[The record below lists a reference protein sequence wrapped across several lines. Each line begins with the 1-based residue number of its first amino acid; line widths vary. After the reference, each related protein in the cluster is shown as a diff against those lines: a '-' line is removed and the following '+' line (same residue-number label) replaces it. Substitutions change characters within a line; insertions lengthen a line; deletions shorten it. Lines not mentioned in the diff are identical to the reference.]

1 MGRRSGPG
9 VDGAIPFRRGRVRM
23 RARPQASTVTHQ
35 TVVDRLIDTSM
46 TRVWTGAAAR
56 RCACAA
62 LAFTFMGGAGHAASP
77 AAPAPAAAA
86 PAGQPEPK
94 KDRLLVEAK
103 QLVYNRDTNVVSA
116 EGNVQLYYQGRVLEA
131 DKVIYDR
138 NTSRVF
144 ASGHAKMTE
153 ADGSTTY
160 SDKFELTDDFK
171 TGFVDSLSTVSKDKT
186 FFTSPRAER
195 TEGETTTLEKGT
207 YTACA
212 PCAAH
217 PERPPL
223 WQVKAMKIVH
233 KADEQMIYFEDATLE
248 LYGVPI
254 AYVPYFSTPDPTVS
268 RKTGFLTPHY
278 VTESRLGVGAA
289 QPFFWNIAPNY
300 DLTLTPTVLSKQG
313 FFGEVEWRH
322 RLETGSYSVLATGID
337 QLDPTAYAKQ
347 PFGTGDRDFRGS
359 IESSGKFFIN
369 QNWRYGWDVALFS
382 DKYFVQDYNVRSS
395 SLGTDYIRESI
406 STAYMTGQGDRSY
419 FNLQGYRI
427 VGLSQFD
434 LNKQQPLV
442 LPSVD
447 YNRTFGLAPDQT
459 AGVGGEVK
467 VDFNLT
473 SLSRTAAAYQ
483 ATGSRLLDS
492 AFSLYDVCP
501 TSPTPV
507 PGLPNYKPPS
517 CFLRGIAGDYSRAS
531 TQVSWERKFIDP
543 IGEVWK
549 PFAFVRAD
557 GRWLNLNESDSFNF
571 TSAGGSST
579 IANADQANFFGTHN
593 ENISGD
599 VVPGVGLEYRY
610 PFLAS
615 TSWSKQVIEPIAQVI
630 ARPNV
635 AQAGKTPN
643 EDAQSLVFDDT
654 TLFQWNKYSGYDRV
668 EGGVRANVGAQYT
681 VTFPTGGYVNALF
694 GQSYNLAG
702 KNPYAIADIS
712 NVGLQSG
719 LDTDRSDYVG
729 RVLVAP
735 TSNFSLEAKG
745 RFDSRTFDPK
755 AIDLIGTAR
764 FLGTS
769 TSVQY
774 SNYAA
779 QPLIGYVNDRSGVLI
794 GERFDFLDHYY
805 VNGNATLEL
814 NPYKYDINTG
824 QYDLKTGHPQFAVI
838 GAGLGYQDDCT
849 TLSVNYSRSYTNS
862 TYGFASDQNINQTVL
877 VSLTLRTLADFKLNQ
892 SLGNTSTVQD
902 GVFK

>member
-1 MGRRSGPG
+1 MGRRFGPDASNG
-9 VDGAIPFRRGRVRM
+9 DPARRGGS
-23 RARPQASTVTHQ
+23 P
-35 TVVDRLIDTSM
+35 
-46 TRVWTGAAAR
+46 AR
-56 RCACAA
+56 RRGAEAPPSPTAA
-62 LAFTFMGGAGHAASP
+62 LASGPERLGRPMRGLGPGPRVGPLARSCACVALALSFAGGAVPPLHAQS
-77 AAPAPAAAA
+77 APAAA
-86 PAGQPEPK
+86 QPEAK

-116 EGNVQLYYQGRVLEA
+116 DGTVQLYYQGRVLEA

-138 NTSRVF
+138 NANRVF

-153 ADGSTTY
+153 ADGSVTY

-171 TGFVDSLSTVSKDKT
+171 TGFVDSLSTVTTDKT

-195 TEGETTTLEKGT
+195 SEGETTTFEKGT

-233 KADEQMIYFEDATLE
+233 KTDEQMIYFEDATLE

-254 AYVPYFSTPDPTVS
+254 AYIPYFSTPDPTVS
-268 RKTGFLTPHY
+268 RKSGFLPSHY
-278 VTESRLGVGAA
+278 VTETRLGSGAA
-289 QPFFWNIAPNY
+289 QPYFWNIAPNY
-300 DLTLTPTVLSKQG
+300 DLTLTPTVLSNQG

-337 QLDPTAYAKQ
+337 QLDPSVYAKQ
-347 PFGTGDRDFRGS
+347 PYGTGDRDFRGS
-359 IESSGKFFIN
+359 IESTGKFFIN
-369 QNWRYGWDVALFS
+369 QNWKYGWDVALFS

-395 SLGTDYIRESI
+395 SLGSDYIRESI
-406 STAYMTGQGDRSY
+406 STAYLTGQGDRSY
-419 FNLQGYRI
+419 FNLEGYRI
-427 VGLSQFD
+427 VGLSNFD
-434 LNKQQPLV
+434 FNKQQPLV
-442 LPSVD
+442 LPTVD
-447 YNRTFGLAPDQT
+447 YNRTFGLSPAAT
-459 AGVGGEVK
+459 GGVGGEVN

-483 ATGSRLLDS
+483 STGTRLLDS

-501 TSPTPV
+501 ASSAPNAL
-507 PGLPNYKPPS
+507 LPNFKPPS

-531 TQVSWERKFIDP
+531 AQVTWQRKFIDP

-557 GRWLNLNESDSFNF
+557 GSWLNLNESDSFTF
-571 TSAGGSST
+571 TSGAGQST

-593 ENISGD
+593 EDVSAR

-615 TSWSKQVIEPIAQVI
+615 TSWSKQVFEPIAQVI

-635 AQAGKTPN
+635 AHAGTTPN

-654 TLFQWNKYSGYDRV
+654 TLFEWNKYSGYDRI
-668 EGGVRANVGAQYT
+668 EGGVRANAGAQYT
-681 VTFPTGGYVNALF
+681 MTFPTGGYVNALF
-694 GQSYNLAG
+694 GQSYALAG
-702 KNPYAIADIS
+702 QNSYAVSDVS
-712 NVGLQSG
+712 NTGLDSGLQ
-719 LDTDRSDYVG
+719 TDRSDYVS
-729 RVLVAP
+729 RLLVAP
-735 TSNFSLEAKG
+735 SPNFSVIAKG
-745 RFDSRTFDPK
+745 RFDTDTFDTK

-764 FLGTS
+764 FFGT
-769 TSVQY
+769 TTTAQY
-774 SNYAA
+774 ANYAP
-779 QPLIGYVNDRSGVLI
+779 QPSVGYVNRREGILLN
-794 GERFDFLDHYY
+794 ERLDFLDHYY
-805 VNGNATLEL
+805 VNGSATLEL
-814 NPYKYDINTG
+814 NPYEYDLTTR
-824 QYDLKTGHPQFAVI
+824 QYDLKVGHPEFAVL

-849 TLSVNYSRSYTNS
+849 TVSLNYTRSYTDS
-862 TYGFASDQNINQTVL
+862 IGTQDVNQTVL
-877 VSLTLRTLADFKLNQ
+877 FSLNLRTLADIKLNEN
-892 SLGNTSTVQD
+892 LGATSTVQD

>member
-1 MGRRSGPG
+1 MGRHSGPD
-9 VDGAIPFRRGRVRM
+9 VCEAIPFRHGRRRGGTLPRGSNRY
-23 RARPQASTVTHQ
+23 AKLTL
-35 TVVDRLIDTSM
+35 VDRLHDTTALRAGIRSS
-46 TRVWTGAAAR
+46 AR
-56 RCACAA
+56 ACACAA
-62 LAFTFMGGAGHAASP
+62 LALTFMGGAALAAS
-77 AAPAPAAAA
+77 AAPAPAATTPA
-86 PAGQPEPK
+86 PAEAK

-103 QLVYNRDTNVVSA
+103 QLVYNRDTNIVSA
-116 EGNVQLYYQGRVLEA
+116 DGTVQLYYQGRVLEA

-138 NTSRVF
+138 NSNRVF
-144 ASGHAKMTE
+144 ASGHAKLTE

-171 TGFVDSLSTVSKDKT
+171 TGFIDSLSTVSKDKT

-195 TEGETTTLEKGT
+195 SEGETTTLQKGT

-248 LYGVPI
+248 LYGLPI

-300 DLTLTPTVLSKQG
+300 DLTLTPTVLSRQG

-322 RLETGSYSVLATGID
+322 RLDTGSYTVLATGIN
-337 QLDPTAYAKQ
+337 QLDPGAYAKQ
-347 PFGTGDRDFRGS
+347 PFGTGDREFRGS
-359 IESSGKFFIN
+359 IESNGQFFIN
-369 QNWRYGWDVALFS
+369 QNWKYGWDVALFS

-395 SLGTDYIRESI
+395 SLGTDYIKESI

-434 LNKQQPLV
+434 FNRQQPLV
-442 LPSVD
+442 LPTVD

-467 VDFNLT
+467 LDFNMT
-473 SLSRTAAAYQ
+473 SLSRSTAAYQ
-483 ATGSRLLDS
+483 STGTRLLDS

-507 PGLPNYKPPS
+507 AGLPNYKPPS
-517 CFLRGIAGDYSRAS
+517 CFLRGIAGNYSRAS
-531 TQVSWERKFIDP
+531 TQLSWERKFIDP

-557 GRWLNLNESDSFNF
+557 GRWLNLNESNNSTF
-571 TSAGGSST
+571 TSLNGSST
-579 IANADQANFFGTHN
+579 ISNADQANFLGAHN
-593 ENISGD
+593 ESISGD

-610 PFLAS
+610 PFIAA

-635 AQAGKTPN
+635 AHAGRTPN

-654 TLFQWNKYSGYDRV
+654 TLFEWNKYSGYDRV
-668 EGGVRANVGAQYT
+668 EGGVRANAGAQYT

-702 KNPYAIADIS
+702 QNSYAISDIS
-712 NVGLQSG
+712 NTGRNSG
-719 LDTDRSDYVG
+719 LETDRSDYVG
-729 RVLVAP
+729 RLLVAP
-735 TSNFSLEAKG
+735 TSNFSVEAKG
-745 RFDSRTFDPK
+745 RFDSKSFDPK
-755 AIDLIGTAR
+755 AIDLVGTAK
-764 FLGTS
+764 FFGT
-769 TSVQY
+769 TTNLQY

-779 QPLIGYVNDRSGVLI
+779 QPDIGYVHDRSGILL

-814 NPYKYDINTG
+814 EPYKYDIATG
-824 QYDLKTGHPQFAVI
+824 QYDLKTGHPQFAVL
-838 GAGLGYQDDCT
+838 GAGFGYQDDCT
-849 TLSVNYSRSYTNS
+849 TISVNYSRSYTDS
-862 TYGFASDQNINQTVL
+862 ISGLASDQNVNQTVL
-877 VSLTLRTLADFKLNQ
+877 FSLTLRTLADFKLNQ
-892 SLGNTSTVQD
+892 SLGSTSTVQD

>member
-1 MGRRSGPG
+1 MGRRSGPD
-9 VDGAIPFRRGRVRM
+9 VCEAISSRRRRVRGIPV
-23 RARPQASTVTHQ
+23 PQASTNGTRQDVVTML
-35 TVVDRLIDTSM
+35 TVDRPVRAGIRT
-46 TRVWTGAAAR
+46 AR
-56 RCACAA
+56 RACACAILA
-62 LAFTFMGGAGHAASP
+62 LSFVGAGASAATAQQ
-77 AAPAPAAAA
+77 AAPAAQPAA
-86 PAGQPEPK
+86 K

-116 EGNVQLYYQGRVLEA
+116 EGTVQLYYQGRVLEA

-138 NTSRVF
+138 KSNRVF

-153 ADGSTTY
+153 ADGSVTY

-171 TGFVDSLSTVSKDKT
+171 AGFVDSLSTISKDKT
-186 FFTSPRAER
+186 FFTAPRAER
-195 TEGETTTLEKGT
+195 SEGETTTFEKGT

-289 QPFFWNIAPNY
+289 QPFFWNLAPNY
-300 DLTLTPTVLSKQG
+300 DLTLTPTVLSRQG

-337 QLDPTAYAKQ
+337 QLDPAAYAK
-347 PFGTGDRDFRGS
+347 PPYGTGNRDFRGS
-359 IESSGKFFIN
+359 IESNGKFYIN
-369 QNWRYGWDVALFS
+369 PSWKYGWDVALFS

-395 SLGTDYIRESI
+395 SLGSDYIKESI
-406 STAYMTGQGDRSY
+406 STAYLTGQGDRSY

-434 LNKQQPLV
+434 NNKQQPLV
-442 LPSVD
+442 LPTAD

-459 AGVGGEVK
+459 AGIGGEVK
-467 VDFNLT
+467 LDFNLT
-473 SLSRTAAAYQ
+473 SLTRTEAAYQ
-483 ATGSRLLDS
+483 STGTRLLDS
-492 AFSLYDVCP
+492 AFALYDVCP
-501 TSPTPV
+501 TSATPV
-507 PGLPNYKPPS
+507 AGLPNFKPPS
-517 CFLRGIAGDYSRAS
+517 CFMRGIAGDYSRAS

-557 GRWLNLNESDSFNF
+557 GRWLNLNETNSSTF
-571 TSAGGSST
+571 TSATGQST
-579 IANADQANFFGTHN
+579 ISNADQANFFGTHN

-610 PFLAS
+610 PFLANTGWAS
-615 TSWSKQVIEPIAQVI
+615 HVIEPIAQIV

-654 TLFQWNKYSGYDRV
+654 TLFEWNKYSGYDRV
-668 EGGVRANVGAQYT
+668 EGGVRANAGAQYT
-681 VTFPTGGYVNALF
+681 ATFNNGGYINALF
-694 GQSYNLAG
+694 GQSYALAG
-702 KNPYAIADIS
+702 QNSYALQDVS
-712 NVGLQSG
+712 NVGLNSG
-719 LDTDRSDYVG
+719 LETDRSDYVG
-729 RVLVAP
+729 RFIVAP
-735 TSNFSLEAKG
+735 APNYSVTAKG
-745 RFDSRTFDPK
+745 RFDSKTFDPK
-755 AIDLIGTAR
+755 VIDLIGMAK
-764 FLGTS
+764 FFGT
-769 TSVQY
+769 TTNIQY

-779 QPLIGYVNDRSGVLI
+779 QPDIGYVHDRSGILLS
-794 GERFDFLDHYY
+794 ERFDFLDHYF
-805 VNGNATLEL
+805 VNGSATLEL
-814 NPYKYDINTG
+814 NPYKYDIATG
-824 QYDLKTGHPQFAVI
+824 QYDLKTRNPQFAVL

-849 TLSVNYSRSYTNS
+849 TLSVSYTRSYTNGI
-862 TYGFASDQNINQTVL
+862 YGTASDQNINQTVL

-892 SLGNTSTVQD
+892 SLGSTSTVQD